1 MADLE
6 RGRRVPPRT
15 EDVRVPRSPTVPAL
29 RRAIA
34 PRFAVLLAAVVMTVP
49 PYVAQAQG
57 TAAAVPTATSA
68 LLDSLRPGI
77 ERALAAADWSTLDR
91 ATARLRAAISTAV
104 GKSDAWLHYDL
115 AYALH
120 RRASAMIV
128 EDRTKEARTLL
139 EESQR
144 TAARARELGASTHAL
159 ALEGAVTGQLAGVS
173 GAFAAMRFGPRS
185 FKLLDEAVETAPQ
198 DPRVAL
204 LNGISRLNAPRA
216 FGGGAAKGEPELR
229 RALQLYADDRN
240 VSPLPVWGR
249 ADAHLWLGIAL
260 DQQGKTAEARAE
272 FQRALAL
279 APGHRWIT
287 DELLPGL
294 DRKR

>member
-1 MADLE
+1 LGPILLGA
-6 RGRRVPPRT
+6 
-15 EDVRVPRSPTVPAL
+15 
-29 RRAIA
+29 
-34 PRFAVLLAAVVMTVP
+34 LLAATPLRVMRAQ
-49 PYVAQAQG
+49 VATPSVAS
-57 TAAAVPTATSA
+57 AASETRV

-77 ERALAAADWSTLDR
+77 ERALAAADWATLDR
-91 ATARLRAAISTAV
+91 ATARLRAATTATA
-104 GKSDAWLHYDL
+104 GRTDAWLHYDL

-120 RRASAMIV
+120 RRASAMVV
-128 EDRTKEARTLL
+128 EDRTKEARGLL

-144 TAARARELGASTHAL
+144 MAARARELGAGTHAL

-173 GAFAAMRFGPRS
+173 GTFAAMRFGPRS
-185 FKLLDEAVETAPQ
+185 FKLLDQAVDEAPG

-229 RALQLYADDRN
+229 RALRLYETDRN

-249 ADAHLWLGIAL
+249 ADAHIWLGIAL
-260 DQQGKTAEARAE
+260 DQQGKPVEARVE
-272 FQRALAL
+272 YQRALEL
-279 APGHRWIT
+279 APGHRWVI
-287 DELLPGL
+287 DELLPAL

>member
-1 MADLE
+1 MLAAPLH
-6 RGRRVPPRT
+6 V
-15 EDVRVPRSPTVPAL
+15 VRAQSAAAAASPT
-29 RRAIA
+29 
-34 PRFAVLLAAVVMTVP
+34 TV
-49 PYVAQAQG
+49 
-57 TAAAVPTATSA
+57 A
-68 LLDSLRPGI
+68 LLDSLRPSI
-77 ERALAAADWSTLDR
+77 ERALAAADWPTLER
-91 ATARLRAAISTAV
+91 ATERLRAATATAA
-104 GKSDAWLHYDL
+104 GRTDAWLHYDL

-120 RRASAMIV
+120 RRASALVV
-128 EDRTKEARTLL
+128 EERTKEARALL

-144 TAARARELGASTHAL
+144 TAAKARELGAGTHAL

-185 FKLLDEAVETAPQ
+185 FKLLDQAVEQAPS

-229 RALQLYADDRN
+229 RALRLFETDRN
-240 VSPLPVWGR
+240 AAPLPVWGR
-249 ADAHLWLGIAL
+249 VDAHLWLGIAL
-260 DQQGKTAEARAE
+260 DQQGKPAEARAE
-272 FQRALAL
+272 FQRALEL

>member
-1 MADLE
+1 MRA
-6 RGRRVPPRT
+6 
-15 EDVRVPRSPTVPAL
+15 RSILSVAL
-29 RRAIA
+29 ISG
-34 PRFAVLLAAVVMTVP
+34 AVTLTSPLQVAS
-49 PYVAQAQG
+49 AQASPAAAP
-57 TAAAVPTATSA
+57 TAAASATTRA
-68 LLDSLRPGI
+68 LLDSLRPEI
-77 ERALAAADWSTLDR
+77 ERGLAAADWPTLDR
-91 ATARLRAAISTAV
+91 ATARLRTATAFAAGRT
-104 GKSDAWLHYDL
+104 DAWLHYDL

-128 EDRTKEARTLL
+128 EERTKEARTLL

-144 TAARARELGASTHAL
+144 TAARARELGAGAHAL

-185 FKLLDEAVETAPQ
+185 FKLLDDAIESAPQ

-229 RALQLYADDRN
+229 RALRLFATDGNR
-240 VSPLPVWGR
+240 SPLPVWGR
-249 ADAHLWLGIAL
+249 ADTHIWLGIAL
-260 DQQGKTAEARAE
+260 DQQGKPAEARAE
-272 FQRALAL
+272 FQRALEL

>member
-1 MADLE
+1 
-6 RGRRVPPRT
+6 
-15 EDVRVPRSPTVPAL
+15 VRAQR
-29 RRAIA
+29 
-34 PRFAVLLAAVVMTVP
+34 VLLVAIVLGAVTLTAPLRIASAQSTPAQSATQAAS
-49 PYVAQAQG
+49 QA
-57 TAAAVPTATSA
+57 TTPATTRA
-68 LLDSLRPGI
+68 LLDSLRPQI
-77 ERALAAADWSTLDR
+77 ERGLAAADWPTLDR
-91 ATARLRAAISTAV
+91 ATARLRTATTSTA
-104 GKSDAWLHYDL
+104 GTSDAWLHYDL

-144 TAARARELGASTHAL
+144 TAARARELGAGAHAL

-185 FKLLDEAVETAPQ
+185 FKLLDEAVESAPQ

-229 RALQLYADDRN
+229 RALKLFDTDRN
-240 VSPLPVWGR
+240 ASPLPIWGR
-249 ADAHLWLGIAL
+249 ADAHIWLGIAL
-260 DQQGKTAEARAE
+260 DQLGKSIEARAE
-272 FQRALAL
+272 FQRALEF

>member
-1 MADLE
+1 M
-6 RGRRVPPRT
+6 
-15 EDVRVPRSPTVPAL
+15 
-29 RRAIA
+29 I
-34 PRFAVLLAAVVMTVP
+34 FATPLQAVA
-49 PYVAQAQG
+49 AQAAQQAV
-57 TAAAVPTATSA
+57 AASSPSTTSA
-68 LLDSLRPGI
+68 LLDSLRPSI
-77 ERALAAADWSTLDR
+77 ERALAAADWPLLDR
-91 ATARLRAAISTAV
+91 ATARLRIAIATNT
-104 GKSDAWLHYDL
+104 GKTDAWLHYDL

-120 RRASAMIV
+120 RRASAMVV
-128 EDRTKEARTLL
+128 EERPKEARTLL

-144 TAARARELGASTHAL
+144 TAARARELGAGTHAL

-173 GAFAAMRFGPRS
+173 GTFAAMRFGPRS
-185 FKLLDEAVETAPQ
+185 FRLLDDAIEQAPT

-229 RALQLYADDRN
+229 RALKLYETDRN

-249 ADAHLWLGIAL
+249 ADAHIWLGIAL
-260 DQQGKTAEARAE
+260 DQQGKPAEARAE
-272 FQRALAL
+272 FQRALEL

-287 DELLPGL
+287 DALLPGL

>member
-1 MADLE
+1 M
-6 RGRRVPPRT
+6 
-15 EDVRVPRSPTVPAL
+15 
-29 RRAIA
+29 I
-34 PRFAVLLAAVVMTVP
+34 FATPLQAVA
-49 PYVAQAQG
+49 AQAAQQAV
-57 TAAAVPTATSA
+57 AASSPSTTSA
-68 LLDSLRPGI
+68 LLDSLRPSI
-77 ERALAAADWSTLDR
+77 ERALAAADWPLLDR
-91 ATARLRAAISTAV
+91 ATARLRIAIATNT
-104 GKSDAWLHYDL
+104 GKTDAWLHYDL

-120 RRASAMIV
+120 RRASAMVV
-128 EDRTKEARTLL
+128 EERPKEARTLL

-144 TAARARELGASTHAL
+144 TAARARELGAGTHAL

-173 GAFAAMRFGPRS
+173 GTFAAMRFGPRS
-185 FKLLDEAVETAPQ
+185 FRLLDEAIEQAPT

-229 RALQLYADDRN
+229 RALKLYETDRN

-249 ADAHLWLGIAL
+249 ADAHIWLGIAL
-260 DQQGKTAEARAE
+260 DQQGKPAEARAE
-272 FQRALAL
+272 FQRALEL

-287 DELLPGL
+287 DALLPGL